1 MKFRVTLLYRP
12 TPSCACARK
21 QVLRLLGLVRA
32 NQEPTCTQELLM
44 INENGLQATFRFF
57 GRRDN
62 KYKFKEVDGVY
73 RLHWVPRQ
81 GDPPQPAQLSDEPV
95 LSYSFDLAL
104 KGAPYFQGWIPFGH
118 GLSAS
123 SSVPVNQ

>member
-1 MKFRVTLLYRP
+1 VHCLRKKVTIHRMQFHGVGTTTHEVPCYSIAQLHHVLVLASK
-12 TPSCACARK
+12 SC
-21 QVLRLLGLVRA
+21 VLGLVRA

-81 GDPPQPAQLSDEPV
+81 GDPPQPAQLS
-95 LSYSFDLAL
+95 A
-104 KGAPYFQGWIPFGH
+104 
-118 GLSAS
+118 
-123 SSVPVNQ
+123 

>member
-1 MKFRVTLLYRP
+1 
-12 TPSCACARK
+12 
-21 QVLRLLGLVRA
+21 
-32 NQEPTCTQELLM
+32 M

-81 GDPPQPAQLSDEPV
+81 GDPPQPAQLS
-95 LSYSFDLAL
+95 A
-104 KGAPYFQGWIPFGH
+104 
-118 GLSAS
+118 
-123 SSVPVNQ
+123 